1 MHRDAPCGILPF
13 GRGRETLLGGRVWTS
28 MRTMRPDDGSPSDD
42 EVPLFAPAP
51 FPSEAE
57 RGVDARRRVVTL
69 ASFALVGLLG
79 LIAWLAWPNAEEPAG
94 ERPSASADAPAAA
107 ALEAGT
113 YRLPGLST
121 PVSVTVPDGWVA
133 GASIWGSPGPGF
145 AALSTGRPGASISIA
160 VLDLDRLLP
169 VDPSGGAL
177 EMPGDLAWFARSF
190 GDYRQQVEP
199 RVRDRVVGRR
209 LDWRPPAVLAWLL
222 TFTRSGPIDVADDVS
237 YDGRRGD
244 LTSFA
249 FPGPRRAVFEVP
261 GGGALMLRPGVT
273 YTFWVPRRGSA
284 SDAGLMLGVAR
295 ELGAPPTTAE
305 WDVVRTLDL
314 GP

>member
-1 MHRDAPCGILPF
+1 MKA
-13 GRGRETLLGGRVWTS
+13 
-28 MRTMRPDDGSPSDD
+28 MRPDDGSPSDD
-42 EVPLFAPAP
+42 EAPFLAPAP

-69 ASFALVGLLG
+69 VSFGVAGLLG
-79 LIAWLAWPNAEEPAG
+79 LIAWLAWPNAEGPAG
-94 ERPSASADAPAAA
+94 ERASASADAPAAA

-145 AALSTGRPGASISIA
+145 AALSTGGPGASISIA
-160 VLDLDRLLP
+160 VFDLDRLLP
-169 VDPSGGAL
+169 VDPAGGAL
-177 EMPGDLAWFARSF
+177 GEPADLAWFERSL
-190 GDYRQQVEP
+190 DAYRQRVEP

-209 LDWRPPAVLAWLL
+209 LDWRPPPVLAWLL

-244 LTSFA
+244 LASFA
-249 FPGPRRAVFEVP
+249 FPGPRRAVLEVP
-261 GGGALMLRPGVT
+261 GGGALALRPGVA
-273 YTFWVPRRGSA
+273 YTFWVPRHGAA
-284 SDAGLMLGVAR
+284 SGAGLMLGVAR

>member
-1 MHRDAPCGILPF
+1 
-13 GRGRETLLGGRVWTS
+13 
-28 MRTMRPDDGSPSDD
+28 MRTTRSHDGSRSGDQPPFQ
-42 EVPLFAPAP
+42 VAPEP

-57 RGVDARRRVVTL
+57 RGADARRRVVTL
-69 ASFALVGLLG
+69 VSFALVGLLG
-79 LIAWLAWPNAEEPAG
+79 LFGWLAWPQAEEAAG
-94 ERPSASADAPAAA
+94 ERPSASADAAAA
-107 ALEAGT
+107 PLEAGT

-121 PVSVTVPDGWVA
+121 TVSVTVPEGWLA

-169 VDPSGGAL
+169 VDPAGGAL
-177 EMPGDLAWFARSF
+177 EGPGDLAWFARTF
-190 GDYRQQVEP
+190 GDYRQRVEA

-209 LDWRPPAVLAWLL
+209 LDWRPPPVLAWLL
-222 TFTRSGPIDVADDVS
+222 AFTRSGPIDVADDVS

-244 LTSFA
+244 LASFA
-249 FPGPRRAVFEVP
+249 FPGPSRTVFEVP
-261 GGGALMLRPGVT
+261 GGGALVLRPGVT